1 MAKRM
6 RETPH
11 KGKKTGSRK
20 KKIALIVTTVVLAL
34 VIAGGTA
41 VYVLLHSNLFGGADM
56 SEYGNSQAVQEK
68 SVNILIVGTDN
79 DTSRPEYADHE
90 LTDVIMVVNF
100 NMEDGTAHILQ
111 IPRDTYVGDD
121 IPSGKINAVF
131 SRGENKDK
139 HILNLVNYITT
150 QYQLPIDH
158 YITITMQTFIDAVDA
173 IGGIE
178 MNVPYDVT
186 IVDEGLEIKAGQ
198 QTLSGQQA
206 QCFVRSRELYAEGDL
221 GRVKAQRL
229 FIAAGME
236 KITKLSTNEMIKL
249 VGLCYDKVET
259 DLTGADI
266 LNYAQKASKLDLSQ
280 VEMYM
285 VPGEPAY
292 SKAGLSIYSVHKE
305 ELANLLNEKFRPH
318 TEAVPAEKLTCPEVA
333 NSSSWYDKNGNT
345 IDDLLGGA
353 KPGKDTI
360 SGKESSSSAASSS
373 ATSGE

>member
-20 KKIALIVTTVVLAL
+20 KKIAIIVTTVVLAL
-34 VIAGGTA
+34 VVAGGTA

-56 SEYGNSQAVQEK
+56 SEYGNSQEGQEK

-206 QCFVRSRELYAEGDL
+206 QCFVRSRELYAEGDRGDGEDHQTL
-221 GRVKAQRL
+221 HQRDHQAGGAVLRQGRDRPDRRRHPELRPEGVQAGPLASRDVHGAGRARL
-229 FIAAGME
+229 LQG
-236 KITKLSTNEMIKL
+236 
-249 VGLCYDKVET
+249 
-259 DLTGADI
+259 GA
-266 LNYAQKASKLDLSQ
+266 
-280 VEMYM
+280 
-285 VPGEPAY
+285 
-292 SKAGLSIYSVHKE
+292 VH
-305 ELANLLNEKFRPH
+305 
-318 TEAVPAEKLTCPEVA
+318 
-333 NSSSWYDKNGNT
+333 
-345 IDDLLGGA
+345 LLGAQSGV
-353 KPGKDTI
+353 GKSPQREVSPPHRGGGGRGPDLP
-360 SGKESSSSAASSS
+360 
-373 ATSGE
+373 

>member
-1 MAKRM
+1 
-6 RETPH
+6 
-11 KGKKTGSRK
+11 
-20 KKIALIVTTVVLAL
+20 
-34 VIAGGTA
+34 
-41 VYVLLHSNLFGGADM
+41 
-56 SEYGNSQAVQEK
+56 
-68 SVNILIVGTDN
+68 
-79 DTSRPEYADHE
+79 
-90 LTDVIMVVNF
+90 
-100 NMEDGTAHILQ
+100 
-111 IPRDTYVGDD
+111 
-121 IPSGKINAVF
+121 
-131 SRGENKDK
+131 
-139 HILNLVNYITT
+139 
-150 QYQLPIDH
+150 
-158 YITITMQTFIDAVDA
+158 
-173 IGGIE
+173 
-178 MNVPYDVT
+178 
-186 IVDEGLEIKAGQ
+186 
-198 QTLSGQQA
+198 
-206 QCFVRSRELYAEGDL
+206 
-221 GRVKAQRL
+221 
-229 FIAAGME
+229 ME